1 MLSWFFKKW
10 KAPAAP
16 VVAPVT
22 PAAVQAQAQQAAL
35 AKAEARTR
43 QDDTERAAWQPRLQ
57 AAIGDDAALLA
68 VAQAAPGLDIK
79 LAAVQAMAG
88 EPTLRQ
94 AERAFRGHDRRVHR
108 LAKQRLEAAVA
119 RRTTQARVLAL
130 TDSAAALVGQTDV
143 PLNHLVALDR
153 DWRALDATWIEAPQ
167 QAHFNAL
174 RERIDSGLREQSDQ
188 QQRGQRWLADAAVAL
203 ADLRQACTQAAA
215 GGDDNPGAGLASARA
230 AAEALQLGCPAAPA
244 TAALNLSLASAL
256 QAAAAVQ
263 ARLDL
268 LAALAQALVA
278 QAAVAVVAA
287 VRVAPAGAAQAA
299 ALASDA
305 PAVDALASDAPVSD
319 ATRGAPAHDV
329 PVSASTSGAPAHD
342 APGSDTASGVLAHA
356 TVTTDAAAPVAL
368 SLAERWQALPALA
381 DAALAEPLAL
391 RFAQAQRA
399 LSPPLPAA
407 APARRQPDNRA
418 DARADARPARAPRL
432 APQAPNADQAAHLDG
447 LLTRAEASAAD
458 GQLAALQQQ
467 LQAIDAVLAAPPG
480 VTLNLPA
487 ADGLRGRYQAL
498 LDERSRLK
506 DWQHWGG
513 GRVREDLVAEA
524 EALARITLAAL
535 PTAGPA
541 VDAAPAPS
549 PAAAA
554 PAAAAAPTNAGTPA
568 APAEP
573 VDPTAPTAPTT
584 PPTPTTPTKPA
595 EATTPPAEADAVAV
609 TDAAGAAAPADPSAA
624 TAPAAPAAPA
634 VAARPAGPAPGARP
648 ALSLN
653 LKTHGD
659 AIQALRS
666 RWRELDRLGAAA
678 SPALWAAFDGA
689 LHQAYQPLAARQAA
703 VKLARQDNLAAREA
717 LLDSLEAL
725 PGQPAGG
732 AGDDAG
738 AVWKAQLRALDRFQA
753 AWRPLGPVEHTVP
766 AAARD
771 ALLQRHRRAVERIE
785 QPLQQARR
793 AAAALREQLIERAES
808 LVGTPDRGPA
818 PDAPQQV
825 RALQVDWQQHARTLP
840 LARAAENALWSR
852 FKAATDAVF
861 QQRDAAFGARDAE
874 LGANL
879 AARQALLQRLTDL
892 GATAA
897 RTASMTDPT
906 AQGDAPGAAR
916 PAASD
921 IERTLAEV
929 DRAWRQ
935 DAELPRG
942 AAAGL
947 DARYREARA
956 AAQRQLA
963 DAGRARWQA
972 CCDGLAARWQLCE
985 WREASASNTAAD
997 GVTPADLAQRWA
1009 ALPAWPGACDDA
1021 LARRWS
1027 APLGASAAAAASG
1040 FDDTL
1045 LQLELALDLPAQPEQ
1060 QAARQRLK
1068 LLALKSA
1075 LEGRT
1080 ATGATAFSPVPGL
1093 ASALGQSG
1101 LDAAQR
1107 QRLQALLAAL
1117 RQAPAGALGLA
1128 MPRRSADG

>member
-16 VVAPVT
+16 VVATVT
-22 PAAVQAQAQQAAL
+22 PPAAQAQAQQAAL

-68 VAQAAPGLDIK
+68 VAQGAPGLDIK

-88 EPTLRQ
+88 ETTLRQ
-94 AERAFRGHDRRVHR
+94 AERAFRGHDRRLHR

-130 TDSAAALVGQTDV
+130 TDSAAALVGQADV

-174 RERIDSGLREQSDQ
+174 RQRIDSGLREQSDQ
-188 QQRGQRWLADAAVAL
+188 QQRGQRWLADTAVAL
-203 ADLRQACTQAAA
+203 AGLRRACTQAAA

-230 AAEALQLGCPAAPA
+230 AAEALQLGCPAVPA

-278 QAAVAVVAA
+278 QAAVAA
-287 VRVAPAGAAQAA
+287 VGVAPAGAAEAA
-299 ALASDA
+299 APASDA

-319 ATRGAPAHDV
+319 AT
-329 PVSASTSGAPAHD
+329 SGVQAHD
-342 APGSDTASGVLAHA
+342 APVSDATSGVPDHDAVIA
-356 TVTTDAAAPVAL
+356 GAAAPAAL

-399 LSPPLPAA
+399 LSPPLPAG
-407 APARRQPDNRA
+407 APARRQPDTRTDNRTDTRTDTRA
-418 DARADARPARAPRL
+418 DTRPARSPRP
-432 APQAPNADQAAHLDG
+432 APQAPSAGQAAHLDG

-487 ADGLRGRYQAL
+487 ADGLRGRYQTL
-498 LDERSRLK
+498 LEERSRLK

-535 PTAGPA
+535 PIAGPA
-541 VDAAPAPS
+541 AVAAPAPS
-549 PAAAA
+549 RTPAAAV
-554 PAAAAAPTNAGTPA
+554 APTNAEAPAEPVEATESTDPIDPTEPA
-568 APAEP
+568 APAEA
-573 VDPTAPTAPTT
+573 TAPH
-584 PPTPTTPTKPA
+584 
-595 EATTPPAEADAVAV
+595 ADAD
-609 TDAAGAAAPADPSAA
+609 TDAAGVAAPSDPSAA
-624 TAPAAPAAPA
+624 TAPA
-634 VAARPAGPAPGARP
+634 VAARPAGPSPSARP

-785 QPLQQARR
+785 QPLQQARL

-825 RALQVDWQQHARTLP
+825 RALQADWQQHARTLP
-840 LARAAENALWSR
+840 LARGAENALWSR

-897 RTASMTDPT
+897 RTGSVTDPT

-935 DAELPRG
+935 DIELPRG

-985 WREASASNTAAD
+985 LREASASNTAAD

-1009 ALPAWPGACDDA
+1009 ALPDWPGACDDA
-1021 LARRWS
+1021 LARRWL

-1068 LLALKSA
+1068 LLALKNA

-1107 QRLQALLAAL
+1107 QRLQTLLAAL

>member
-1 MLSWFFKKW
+1 M
-10 KAPAAP
+10 
-16 VVAPVT
+16 
-22 PAAVQAQAQQAAL
+22 
-35 AKAEARTR
+35 
-43 QDDTERAAWQPRLQ
+43 
-57 AAIGDDAALLA
+57 
-68 VAQAAPGLDIK
+68 
-79 LAAVQAMAG
+79 
-88 EPTLRQ
+88 
-94 AERAFRGHDRRVHR
+94 
-108 LAKQRLEAAVA
+108 
-119 RRTTQARVLAL
+119 
-130 TDSAAALVGQTDV
+130 
-143 PLNHLVALDR
+143 
-153 DWRALDATWIEAPQ
+153 
-167 QAHFNAL
+167 
-174 RERIDSGLREQSDQ
+174 
-188 QQRGQRWLADAAVAL
+188 
-203 ADLRQACTQAAA
+203 
-215 GGDDNPGAGLASARA
+215 
-230 AAEALQLGCPAAPA
+230 
-244 TAALNLSLASAL
+244 
-256 QAAAAVQ
+256 
-263 ARLDL
+263 
-268 LAALAQALVA
+268 
-278 QAAVAVVAA
+278 
-287 VRVAPAGAAQAA
+287 
-299 ALASDA
+299 
-305 PAVDALASDAPVSD
+305 
-319 ATRGAPAHDV
+319 
-329 PVSASTSGAPAHD
+329 
-342 APGSDTASGVLAHA
+342 
-356 TVTTDAAAPVAL
+356 
-368 SLAERWQALPALA
+368 
-381 DAALAEPLAL
+381 
-391 RFAQAQRA
+391 
-399 LSPPLPAA
+399 
-407 APARRQPDNRA
+407 
-418 DARADARPARAPRL
+418 
-432 APQAPNADQAAHLDG
+432 
-447 LLTRAEASAAD
+447 
-458 GQLAALQQQ
+458 
-467 LQAIDAVLAAPPG
+467 
-480 VTLNLPA
+480 
-487 ADGLRGRYQAL
+487 
-498 LDERSRLK
+498 
-506 DWQHWGG
+506 
-513 GRVREDLVAEA
+513 
-524 EALARITLAAL
+524 
-535 PTAGPA
+535 
-541 VDAAPAPS
+541 
-549 PAAAA
+549 
-554 PAAAAAPTNAGTPA
+554 
-568 APAEP
+568 
-573 VDPTAPTAPTT
+573 
-584 PPTPTTPTKPA
+584 
-595 EATTPPAEADAVAV
+595 
-609 TDAAGAAAPADPSAA
+609 
-624 TAPAAPAAPA
+624 
-634 VAARPAGPAPGARP
+634 
-648 ALSLN
+648 N

-1027 APLGASAAAAASG
+1027 SPLGASAAAAASG